1 MSKTSVAKHK
11 SMLDEYA
18 AGDFFLASPNQTM
31 VGKGIFSVIE
41 KAMETENQLFSLPSR
56 VEAALNQAKQA
67 GHPYPV
73 AVGAV
78 PFDYSEDSEIIIPEK
93 VDVSEPLDIDEEQQ
107 ESLFDMYPYE
117 MQPIPEP
124 EEYMNGVNQGLKKIA
139 TGHIDKIVVSRAL
152 HFSTVEQVD
161 VNQLLR
167 NLALHNKQGY
177 TFAVDLTDE
186 KLTGKQKESKGKRT
200 LVGASP
206 ELLVSKCGHTVFANP
221 LAGSRPRSDDSVEDQ
236 RRAKE
241 LLDSE
246 KDLYEHAVVVDMV
259 KEALAPFCETMEVP
273 ESPSLVKTEA
283 MWHLSTEIR
292 GTLKQLETSSL
303 ELAIALHP
311 TPAVCG
317 YPTALAREAI
327 YEIEPFD
334 RGLFTGM
341 VGWCDEN
348 GDGEWIVT
356 IRCAEVKERSIRLF
370 AGAGVVAGSKAE
382 EELNET
388 SAKFRTMLQAMGIK
402 D

>member
-1 MSKTSVAKHK
+1 
-11 SMLDEYA
+11 
-18 AGDFFLASPNQTM
+18 
-31 VGKGIFSVIE
+31 
-41 KAMETENQLFSLPSR
+41 
-56 VEAALNQAKQA
+56 
-67 GHPYPV
+67 
-73 AVGAV
+73 
-78 PFDYSEDSEIIIPEK
+78 
-93 VDVSEPLDIDEEQQ
+93 
-107 ESLFDMYPYE
+107 
-117 MQPIPEP
+117 
-124 EEYMNGVNQGLKKIA
+124 
-139 TGHIDKIVVSRAL
+139 
-152 HFSTVEQVD
+152 
-161 VNQLLR
+161 
-167 NLALHNKQGY
+167 
-177 TFAVDLTDE
+177 
-186 KLTGKQKESKGKRT
+186 
-200 LVGASP
+200 
-206 ELLVSKCGHTVFANP
+206 
-221 LAGSRPRSDDSVEDQ
+221 
-236 RRAKE
+236 
-241 LLDSE
+241 
-246 KDLYEHAVVVDMV
+246 MV
-259 KEALAPFCETMEVP
+259 KEALAPFCETIEVP

-327 YEIEPFD
+327 YEIEPFE